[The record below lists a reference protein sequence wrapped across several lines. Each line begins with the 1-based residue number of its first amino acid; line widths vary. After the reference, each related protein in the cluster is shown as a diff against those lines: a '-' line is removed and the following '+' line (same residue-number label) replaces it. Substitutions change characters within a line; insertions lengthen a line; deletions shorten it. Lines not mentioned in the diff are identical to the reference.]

1 MLYFLFNFLMGL
13 IMATMTLRNLGG
25 SVVVTLPKKMLN
37 TMNLHAGSQV
47 SIEALDGKLII
58 EPKPKPHYSLA
69 ELLAQCDL
77 TQPLSEDEN
86 NWLND
91 GLMGLEEI

>member
-1 MLYFLFNFLMGL
+1 
-13 IMATMTLRNLGG
+13 MATMTLRNLGG

-37 TMNLHAGSQV
+37 TMNLQAGSQV
-47 SIEALDGKLII
+47 SIEAQDGKLII
-58 EPKPKPHYSLA
+58 ESKAKPSYSLA

-86 NWLND
+86 SWLND
-91 GLMGLEEI
+91 GMMGAEEI